1 MVSFIN
7 IHYFYMHLLIFKGE
21 LWLPLLHLPS
31 CSSLKRDLV
40 PHMKCKIS
48 VRAQVPTGQVTR
60 LRYQQPLCVV
70 PLAPLS
76 LMQLREEMKQIWPA
90 VVILFSTVVR

>member
-1 MVSFIN
+1 
-7 IHYFYMHLLIFKGE
+7 MHLLIFNGE
-21 LWLPLLHLPS
+21 LWLPLLHLLS

-40 PHMKCKIS
+40 LHMKCKIS

-60 LRYQQPLCVV
+60 LKYQQPLCIV

-90 VVILFSTVVR
+90 VVI